1 MDHVELNNFNIDNF
15 ILNRRGFFIDKQ
27 LNNNVQVIIDFYNVY
42 CNFVKFNKYKVFSK
56 FSVIKCLE
64 HLIRKINLN
73 KAIIVTKSIYEFP
86 MCDFIEYTRK
96 YKNITVMI
104 VDDILESSNI
114 KDKCKNRERDDFI
127 CLYTQYILDSNNY
140 KNIIISNDKFSNFDC
155 IISNIRPCILYIL
168 QHGRVVGHDIFDNKV
183 LSDIRNDNQFIMK
196 YIHRI
201 EFHFKNKR

>member
-1 MDHVELNNFNIDNF
+1 MDRVELNNFNIDNF

-27 LNNNVQVIIDFYNVY
+27 LNKNVQVIIDFYNVY

-56 FSVIKCLE
+56 LSVIKCLE
-64 HLIRKINLN
+64 HLITKINLN